1 VITMSET
8 RRTPAEASKIRRCLK
23 ISLIVGFLVL
33 LNYGGSMV
41 VEQINFQLWPMHEHL
56 MIIMLWFSI
65 AVYVIWMAIPFV
77 PGVEL
82 GLALMVMLGPKGV
95 VLIYL
100 CTLLSLSLSFTIG
113 RLMPL
118 SVFARFF
125 GWLHLQKARDLVL
138 QLEPLNS
145 EERLDFLL
153 TTAPSKVIPFLLK
166 HRYLMIAVALNLPGN
181 ALIGGGGGIGLITGM
196 SRLYPFP
203 KYILLVSVAIMPL
216 PLLILAGK
224 WPL

>member
-1 VITMSET
+1 MSET
-8 RRTPAEASKIRRCLK
+8 HQASAERLKIRRFLK
-23 ISLIVGFLVL
+23 IFLIVGFLVL
-33 LNYGGSMV
+33 LHYGGSLV
-41 VEQINFQLWPMHEHL
+41 AEKINFQLWPMHEHL

-95 VLIYL
+95 ILIYL
-100 CTLLSLSLSFTIG
+100 CTLLSLSLSFTVG
-113 RLMPL
+113 RLVPL
-118 SVFARFF
+118 NVFARFL
-125 GWLHLQKARDLVL
+125 GWLHLHRAQDLL
-138 QLEPLNS
+138 LKLEPLNS

-153 TTAPSKVIPFLLK
+153 STAPSKVIPFLLK
-166 HRYLMIAVALNLPGN
+166 HRYLMIAIVLNLPGN
-181 ALIGGGGGIGLITGM
+181 ALIGGGGGVGLISGM

-203 KYILLVSVAIMPL
+203 KYLLLVSLAITPL

>member
-1 VITMSET
+1 MAET
-8 RRTPAEASKIRRCLK
+8 PLAPFKTSKIRLFLK

-33 LNYGGSMV
+33 LHYGGRVV
-41 VEQINFQLWPMHEHL
+41 VEEINFQLWPMHEHL
-56 MIIMLWFSI
+56 MIIMLWFAI
-65 AVYVIWMAIPFV
+65 AVYVLWMAIPFV

-82 GLALMVMLGPKGV
+82 GLALMVMLGPRGV

-113 RLMPL
+113 RLVPVN
-118 SVFARFF
+118 VFARFL
-125 GWLHLQKARDLVL
+125 GWLHLHRAQDLL
-138 QLEPLNS
+138 LKLEPLNS

-166 HRYLMIAVALNLPGN
+166 HRYLMIAIVLNLPGN
-181 ALIGGGGGIGLITGM
+181 ALIGGGGGVGLISGM

-203 KYILLVSVAIMPL
+203 KYLLLVSLAITPL

>member
-1 VITMSET
+1 MAET
-8 RRTPAEASKIRRCLK
+8 PLAPFKTSKIRLFLK

-33 LNYGGSMV
+33 LHYGGRVV
-41 VEQINFQLWPMHEHL
+41 VEEINFQLWPMHEHL
-56 MIIMLWFSI
+56 MIIMLWFAI
-65 AVYVIWMAIPFV
+65 AVYVLWMAIPFV

-82 GLALMVMLGPKGV
+82 GLALMVMLGPRGV

-113 RLMPL
+113 RLVPL
-118 SVFARFF
+118 DVFARLL
-125 GWLHLQKARDLVL
+125 GWLHLYRAQDLL
-138 QLEPLNS
+138 LKLEPLNS

-166 HRYLMIAVALNLPGN
+166 HRYLMIAIVLNLPGN
-181 ALIGGGGGIGLITGM
+181 ALIGGGGGVGLISGM

-203 KYILLVSVAIMPL
+203 KYLLLVSLAITPL

>member
-1 VITMSET
+1 MPET
-8 RRTPAEASKIRRCLK
+8 RRIAAETSKIRRFLK
-23 ISLIVGFLVL
+23 IALIVGFVVL
-33 LNYGGSMV
+33 LNYGGRLV
-41 VEQINFQLWPMHEHL
+41 VEQLNFQLWPMHEHL
-56 MIIMLWFSI
+56 MIIMVWLSI

-82 GLALMVMLGPKGV
+82 GLALMVVLGPKGV

-118 SVFARFF
+118 NVFARFF
-125 GWLHLQKARDLVL
+125 AWLHLHKAQDLVL

-145 EERLDFLL
+145 EERLDFLVA
-153 TTAPSKVIPFLLK
+153 TAPSKVIPFLLK

-181 ALIGGGGGIGLITGM
+181 ALIGGGGGIGLISGM

-203 KYILLVSVAIMPL
+203 KYLLLVSLAVTPL

>member
-1 VITMSET
+1 MAET
-8 RRTPAEASKIRRCLK
+8 PLAPFKTSKIRLFLK

-33 LNYGGSMV
+33 LHYGGRVV
-41 VEQINFQLWPMHEHL
+41 VEEINFQLWPMHEHL
-56 MIIMLWFSI
+56 MIIMLWFAI
-65 AVYVIWMAIPFV
+65 AVYVLWMAIPFV

-82 GLALMVMLGPKGV
+82 GLALMVMLGPRGV

-113 RLMPL
+113 RLVPL
-118 SVFARFF
+118 DVFARLL
-125 GWLHLQKARDLVL
+125 GWLHLYRAQDLL
-138 QLEPLNS
+138 LKLEPLNS
-145 EERLDFLL
+145 EDRLDFLL
-153 TTAPSKVIPFLLK
+153 TTAPSKVIPFLVK
-166 HRYLMIAVALNLPGN
+166 HRYLVIAVALNLPGN
-181 ALIGGGGGIGLITGM
+181 ALIGGGGGVGLISGM

-203 KYILLVSVAIMPL
+203 KYLLLVSLAITPL